1 MGFWD
6 KLKSGV
12 SQVWQNV
19 KSEAEDIAD
28 SVKQQG
34 ADAVC
39 EAAED
44 EYEQQKQSRLREKHI
59 RENSRVCSS
68 CGRKATDEK
77 FCSECG
83 GIETEVSFAVSD
95 ERPYEVRRVVLRNR
109 GGRSRR
115 RLRGCSSRI
124 SLPRR

>member
-68 CGRKATDEK
+68 CGRKAADEK
-77 FCSECG
+77 FCPECG
-83 GIETEVSFAVSD
+83 GKIV
-95 ERPYEVRRVVLRNR
+95 VRLHVCEKCGYLAEEEKFCPKC
-109 GGRSRR
+109 GGK
-115 RLRGCSSRI
+115 I
-124 SLPRR
+124 VEKEE

>member
-34 ADAVC
+34 ADAAC

-68 CGRKATDEK
+68 CGRKAVHQKFCPECGGKIVVRLRVCEKCGYLAEEEK
-77 FCSECG
+77 FCPKCG
-83 GIETEVSFAVSD
+83 GKIVEKE
-95 ERPYEVRRVVLRNR
+95 E
-109 GGRSRR
+109 
-115 RLRGCSSRI
+115 
-124 SLPRR
+124 